1 MNPSSSTH
9 WQRVGRAIIMAV
21 NDIQYDKPETNWQM
35 FEDKV
40 KNKSCPDILT
50 SLNGESS
57 PGTEALTFRLRVSL
71 GDRSVRVISSAGPQ
85 YTHLVPE
92 NKMARIVMDLG
103 NSQIH
108 VRNKQTDVTA

>member
-1 MNPSSSTH
+1 ML
-9 WQRVGRAIIMAV
+9 
-21 NDIQYDKPETNWQM
+21 
-35 FEDKV
+35 EDKV

-71 GDRSVRVISSAGPQ
+71 GDNSVRVTSSAGPQ

-92 NKMARIVMDLG
+92 NKMARFVMVWYVYVVSKLMHQLETFIAYLHK
-103 NSQIH
+103 NISLSSI
-108 VRNKQTDVTA
+108 A

>member
-9 WQRVGRAIIMAV
+9 WLRLGCYKKAV
-21 NDIQYDKPETNWQM
+21 NDIHYDNLETDWQM
-35 FEDKV
+35 FEDKE

-92 NKMARIVMDLG
+92 SKMARFVIDLG
-103 NSQIH
+103 NLQLH
-108 VRNKQTDVTA
+108 VRNKQADVTA